1 MRVDGFSSNSY
12 PVKRK
17 PRKAQ
22 AQVDDVDDLEG
33 EFEVQPSAQRS
44 SPRSGGGAVSNLPAR
59 PQDMIF
65 HRSMSRRV
73 ATALSS
79 YLTTSTFVDW
89 DGDVLGL
96 DVHI

>member
-22 AQVDDVDDLEG
+22 AQVDDSVDDVEG
-33 EFEVQPSAQRS
+33 EFEVQPSTQRS
-44 SPRSGGGAVSNLPAR
+44 TARSGGSVANLPAR
-59 PQDMIF
+59 QQDMIF

-73 ATALSS
+73 ATALTS

-89 DGDVLGL
+89 DGEVLGL

>member
-1 MRVDGFSSNSY
+1 MRVDGYSSSSY

-22 AQVDDVDDLEG
+22 ARVDDADDLEG

-44 SPRSGGGAVSNLPAR
+44 APRSAGATSNVPAR

-65 HRSMSRRV
+65 PRSMSRRV
-73 ATALSS
+73 ATALTS

-89 DGDVLGL
+89 DGKVLGL